1 MNSTI
6 KSAHRTLAI
15 FEYFARRQERAT
27 VMEIAHE
34 LKIPHSSAS
43 VLIKSLVSLGYL
55 DQDKKTRTYHPT
67 ISISLLGS
75 WLNQRYVAPGMLP
88 SLVQELAKETNEIVG
103 IAMRNDIYAQI
114 VFAQSPEKQYHVG
127 GGVMAP
133 LVCSA
138 AGWCF
143 LSQLPDAEIG
153 RLVRRTKLETPVS
166 RWRTSADDAIENVQ
180 QTKNNG
186 YAISNNHARRDWSGI
201 AILLPGFANLPRLAV
216 SVGGPTESIH
226 QKKELIVQNLH
237 KFAEGVD
244 PAAVRDLLF
253 HRKEAPDFSTDPDA
267 S

>member
-1 MNSTI
+1 
-6 KSAHRTLAI
+6 
-15 FEYFARRQERAT
+15 
-27 VMEIAHE
+27 MEIAHE

-75 WLNQRYVAPGMLP
+75 WLNQRYVAPGVLP
-88 SLVQELAKETNEIVG
+88 SLVQELAKETNEIAG
-103 IAMRNDIYAQI
+103 IAMRNDIYAQVI
-114 VFAQSPEKQYHVG
+114 FAQSPEKPCHVG

-138 AGWCF
+138 PGWCF

-153 RLVRRTKLETPVS
+153 RLVRRTKLETPIS
-166 RWRTSADDAIENVQ
+166 RWRTSADNAIENVQ

-201 AILLPGFANLPRLAV
+201 AVLLPGFANLPHLAAV
-216 SVGGPTESIH
+216 VGGPTESIH
-226 QKKELIVQNLH
+226 LKKDAIVRGLHELVDD
-237 KFAEGVD
+237 VD

-253 HRKEAPDFSTDPDA
+253 RRKVSPDFSTDPDA